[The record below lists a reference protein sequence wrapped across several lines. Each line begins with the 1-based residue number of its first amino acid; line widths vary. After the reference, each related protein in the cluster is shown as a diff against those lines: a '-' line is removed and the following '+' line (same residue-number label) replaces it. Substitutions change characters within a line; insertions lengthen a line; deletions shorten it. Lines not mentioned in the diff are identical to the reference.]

1 MRRRA
6 ASHAARSA
14 HGAIFIIRWGGLSL
28 EGQAAVALSP
38 VSRVQPRL
46 EVGGRWD
53 RDTAEQG
60 LILELGGGLAYT
72 QTEWG

>member
-1 MRRRA
+1 M
-6 ASHAARSA
+6 
-14 HGAIFIIRWGGLSL
+14 
-28 EGQAAVALSP
+28 ALSP